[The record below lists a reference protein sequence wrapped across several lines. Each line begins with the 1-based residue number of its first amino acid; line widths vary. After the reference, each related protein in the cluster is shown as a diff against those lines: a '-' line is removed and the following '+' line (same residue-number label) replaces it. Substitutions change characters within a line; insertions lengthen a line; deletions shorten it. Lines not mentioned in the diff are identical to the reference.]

1 MESSHPR
8 TNAIVGGHGFH
19 LVAFTTLVAALSFTP
34 WVAAVQP
41 GEQPWGLLAF
51 RIAGYAALAAVGF
64 AGARG
69 ALSSGGRSSRAALAA
84 IAIVAVAALSAALS
98 VHRGKSLEAMLNGL
112 GILGLFLAAALL
124 VRGARWIRA
133 VALIEVLAAV
143 PVALLGIAQHFRP
156 DLVPAESSYPGRALG
171 PFGQP
176 NRFGGFLIASIPLAI
191 ALAFAVP
198 GYNRVL
204 RVALFAAVLVLALAL
219 VYTFSRGAWLGL
231 GAGLVVLAALLVR
244 WPSLRPEP
252 ALAAA
257 AAALLVIPILMAL
270 PSIAGRL
277 ASRPAGAAW
286 NLPIDPEREGSGAMR
301 RAVWAGALAA
311 ASHRPLLGWGAGA
324 FREGYDRS
332 KSATL
337 KRLEA
342 EGGRTADQAHS
353 FYLETLAER
362 GALGLAAFLLFSGL
376 VLAGGLAALG
386 TGAPAEARLLSAG
399 LLASLAALLV
409 HALLEDNL
417 SFAAHG
423 AVFAANAGLLV
434 ASAPG
439 PRRSLRLRVPGV
451 LGLAAGLAAAV
462 LAVLSAFGA
471 SAAQAGG
478 QAMAGGAA
486 ETALANYSRA
496 ERLAPWNDA
505 YAIGAAHAAEAAANG
520 GVQSERLGE
529 AERFYRSAIAAN
541 GSDPVTRHELARLY
555 LAHPDRFGAE
565 GGRAAIGELRAALAQ
580 NPYYAEIRNDLG
592 VALVRSGD
600 LAGASREFETASQG
614 RRAFVDPLVNLA
626 ALAIQRGDRAEA
638 ARRIG
643 EALARDPGSE
653 RARAMQAEISRVIR

>member
-1 MESSHPR
+1 M
-8 TNAIVGGHGFH
+8 
-19 LVAFTTLVAALSFTP
+19 SFTP
-34 WVAAVQP
+34 WVVAAQP

-51 RIAGYAALAAVGF
+51 RIAGYVALAAVAL

-69 ALSSGGRSSRAALAA
+69 ALSFSGRSSRAALAA

-112 GILGLFLAAALL
+112 GILGLFLAAAVLI
-124 VRGARWIRA
+124 RGARWIRA
-133 VALIEVLAAV
+133 VAVIEVLAAAS
-143 PVALLGIAQHFRP
+143 VALMGIAQHFRP

-171 PFGQP
+171 PLRSFGQP

-191 ALAFAVP
+191 ALAFVAHD
-198 GYNRVL
+198 RVL
-204 RVALFAAVLVLALAL
+204 RFVLFAAVLALALAL
-219 VYTFSRGAWLGL
+219 VYTYSRGAWLGL
-231 GAGLVVLAALLVR
+231 GAGLLVLAALLVR

-252 ALAAA
+252 VLAAF
-257 AAALLVIPILMAL
+257 AAALLVIPILLAL

-277 ASRPAGAAW
+277 ASRPAGASW
-286 NLPIDPEREGSGAMR
+286 NLPIDPEREGSGSMR
-301 RAVWAGALAA
+301 RAVWSGALAA
-311 ASHRPLLGWGAGA
+311 ASHRPVLGWGVGA
-324 FREGYDRS
+324 FLEGYDRS

-386 TGAPAEARLLSAG
+386 TGAPADARLLSAG
-399 LLASLAALLV
+399 LLASLVALLA

-423 AVFAANAGLLV
+423 AVFAANAGLL
-434 ASAPG
+434 AAAAPG
-439 PRRSLRLRVPGV
+439 RKRALRLRAPGV
-451 LGLAAGLAAAV
+451 LGLAAALAAGV

-478 QAMAGGAA
+478 QAMRSGAA
-486 ETALANYSRA
+486 EAALASYERA
-496 ERLAPWNDA
+496 DRLSPWNDA
-505 YAIGAAHAAEAAANG
+505 YAIGAAHAAEAAAVG
-520 GVQSERLGE
+520 GAAGERLGQ
-529 AERFYRSAIAAN
+529 AERFYRGAIAAN

-555 LAHPDRFGAE
+555 LAHPDRFGAD

-592 VALVRSGD
+592 VALLRSGD
-600 LAGASREFETASQG
+600 LAGATREFEAASQG
-614 RRAFVDPLVNLA
+614 RRAFVDPLLNLA

-638 ARRIG
+638 ARRVG

-653 RARAMQAEISRVIR
+653 RARAMQEEVSRSTR

>member
-34 WVAAVQP
+34 WVVATQP

-51 RIAGYAALAAVGF
+51 RIAGYVALAAVAL

-69 ALSSGGRSSRAALAA
+69 ALSFSGRSSRTALAA

-112 GILGLFLAAALL
+112 GILGLFLAAAILI
-124 VRGARWIRA
+124 RGARWIRA
-133 VALIEVLAAV
+133 VAVIEVLAAAS
-143 PVALLGIAQHFRP
+143 VALLGIAQHFRP

-171 PFGQP
+171 PLRSFGQP

-191 ALAFAVP
+191 ALAFVASGP
-198 GYNRVL
+198 NRALRIVL
-204 RVALFAAVLVLALAL
+204 FGAVLALGLAL
-219 VYTFSRGAWLGL
+219 VYTYSRGAWVGL
-231 GAGLVVLAALLVR
+231 GAGLLVLAALLVR

-252 ALAAA
+252 VLAAV
-257 AAALLVIPILMAL
+257 AAALLVIPILAAL

-301 RAVWAGALAA
+301 RAVWSGALAA
-311 ASHRPLLGWGAGA
+311 ASHRPVLGWGAGA
-324 FREGYDRS
+324 FLEGYDRS

-376 VLAGGLAALG
+376 VVAGGLAALG

-409 HALLEDNL
+409 HGLLEDNL

-423 AVFAANAGLLV
+423 A
-434 ASAPG
+434 
-439 PRRSLRLRVPGV
+439 
-451 LGLAAGLAAAV
+451 
-462 LAVLSAFGA
+462 
-471 SAAQAGG
+471 
-478 QAMAGGAA
+478 
-486 ETALANYSRA
+486 
-496 ERLAPWNDA
+496 
-505 YAIGAAHAAEAAANG
+505 
-520 GVQSERLGE
+520 
-529 AERFYRSAIAAN
+529 
-541 GSDPVTRHELARLY
+541 
-555 LAHPDRFGAE
+555 
-565 GGRAAIGELRAALAQ
+565 
-580 NPYYAEIRNDLG
+580 
-592 VALVRSGD
+592 
-600 LAGASREFETASQG
+600 
-614 RRAFVDPLVNLA
+614 
-626 ALAIQRGDRAEA
+626 
-638 ARRIG
+638 
-643 EALARDPGSE
+643 
-653 RARAMQAEISRVIR
+653 

>member
-8 TNAIVGGHGFH
+8 TNAIVDGHGFH

-34 WVAAVQP
+34 WVANAGSGGSP
-41 GEQPWGLLAF
+41 LGLLAF
-51 RIAGYAALAAVGF
+51 RLIGYVALGAVAL

-69 ALSSGGRSSRAALAA
+69 ALSFSRRSSRTALAA
-84 IAIVAVAALSAALS
+84 VAIIAVAALSAALS

-112 GILGLFLAAALL
+112 GMLGLFLAAALL

-133 VALIEVLAAV
+133 VAAIEVLAAV
-143 PVALLGIAQHFRP
+143 PVALFGIAQHFRP

-171 PFGQP
+171 SFGQP

-191 ALAFAVP
+191 ALAFAAHD
-198 GYNRVL
+198 RVL
-204 RVALFAAVLVLALAL
+204 RFVLFAAVLILALAL
-219 VYTFSRGAWLGL
+219 VFSFSRGAWLGL
-231 GAGLVVLAALLVR
+231 GAGLLVLAALLVR

-252 ALAAA
+252 ALAAV
-257 AAALLVIPILMAL
+257 AAALLFVPVLFAL

-277 ASRPAGAAW
+277 ASRPAGAPAW
-286 NLPIDPEREGSGAMR
+286 NLPIDPEREGSVAMR
-301 RAVWAGALAA
+301 RAVWSGALAA
-311 ASHRPLLGWGAGA
+311 AAQRPALGWGVGA
-324 FREGYDRS
+324 FREGYDHS
-332 KSATL
+332 KSSTL

-362 GALGLAAFLLFSGL
+362 GALGLAAFLLFAGV

-399 LLASLAALLV
+399 LLASLVALLA
-409 HALLEDNL
+409 HALFEDNL

-423 AVFAANAGLLV
+423 AVFAANAGLL
-434 ASAPG
+434 AAAAPG
-439 PRRSLRLRVPGV
+439 PKRAHRLRVSGA
-451 LGLAAGLAAAV
+451 LGLAVALLAA
-462 LAVLSAFGA
+462 LFGVVSA
-471 SAAQAGG
+471 SAASAALAGR
-478 QAMAGGAA
+478 QAMTGGAA
-486 ETALANYSRA
+486 GAALAAYGRA
-496 ERLAPWNDA
+496 ARLAPWNDA
-505 YAIGAAHAAEAAANG
+505 YAIDAAHAAEAAAVG
-520 GVQSERLGE
+520 TAQSERLGA

-600 LAGASREFETASQG
+600 VAQAAREFEAASQG
-614 RRAFVDPLVNLA
+614 RRSFVDPLLNLA

-638 ARRIG
+638 SRRIG

-653 RARAMQAEISRVIR
+653 RAHAMQQEISRNHP